1 MENSGIILHFPQKDE
16 PQNLACPPHPLKIK
30 EWLERLP
37 LDNTGETARLVYQ
50 ELTALNRTT
59 IGAQHRF
66 QILESFRPSVH
77 HVANALKKHYL
88 CSTLPLS
95 NIAIKTAQLTRELYL
110 EMANGYK
117 IIIDNLLTNESTASM
132 TLTHMHRAMRYLSEA
147 LLTSYQMYAPS
158 PTTAWHDMHQMYR
171 YAEHKKLHESPVLDN
186 QNTLSPQRSINDIYK
201 QALLLALANPYQL
214 SQDGITEV
222 YTALVTLAPYGL
234 LNTVSNPG
242 DAAGSF
248 IINLTGD
255 DPPTS
260 LAVNN
265 NCSAESCRAL
275 DTTDLIYRLYQI
287 LENEAGSP
295 EPNATR
301 NDTSAS
307 PIASGLAR
315 WLISAWGIVSRR
327 SFARLRKTG
336 RINIAIGLD
345 AIHHFIRKT
354 SVVDA
359 TLSFRKKDIHPAPA
373 SPPNPPRAN
382 NDPIAL
388 FSRSLQ
394 NTAHRNVDTS
404 RAHATHTCTIIN
416 ESAGGS
422 GLLWKV
428 DGNSTPF
435 KAGEII
441 GIQTANGMSN
451 NEWGIA
457 VIRWLKDVTSSEVEF
472 GIEMLAPTA
481 EAVLIRTHAADRSG
495 DAPLNGLLLPELTA
509 TNQSATLITPAHA
522 FQTGKEIILSTNS
535 GTRHALLTESL
546 EDTGGFMQFLFM
558 PVQVMTP
565 ETLASAVQTHDKDFE
580 LLWAFI

>member
-16 PQNLACPPHPLKIK
+16 PQDLACPPHPLKIK

-59 IGAQHRF
+59 IGTQNRF
-66 QILESFRPSVH
+66 QILESFRPAVH
-77 HVANALKKHYL
+77 HVADVLKKHYL

-95 NIAIKTAQLTRELYL
+95 SIAIKTAQLTRELYL
-110 EMANGYK
+110 EMANGYR
-117 IIIDNLLTNESTASM
+117 IIIDNLLTNEATASM

-147 LLTSYQMYAPS
+147 LLTSYQMYAP
-158 PTTAWHDMHQMYR
+158 PPATAWHDMHQMYR
-171 YAEHKKLHESPVLDN
+171 YAEHKKLHESPVLDG
-186 QNTLSPQRSINDIYK
+186 QHTLNPQRSINDLYK

-222 YTALVTLAPYGL
+222 YTALVKLAPYGL
-234 LNTVSNPG
+234 LNTVSNPD

-248 IINLTGD
+248 IINLAGD

-260 LAVNN
+260 LAVSK
-265 NCSAESCRAL
+265 NCGTESCRAL
-275 DTTDLIYRLYQI
+275 DTTDLIYHLYQI

-295 EPNATR
+295 EQNATR
-301 NDTSAS
+301 EDTTS
-307 PIASGLAR
+307 PPVPSGLAR

-336 RINIAIGLD
+336 RVNVAIGLD
-345 AIHHFIRKT
+345 AIHHFIGKT

-359 TLSFRKKDIHPAPA
+359 TLSFRKKDIHPAPS
-373 SPPNPPRAN
+373 SPPNPPREN
-382 NDPIAL
+382 SDPIAL
-388 FSRSLQ
+388 FSRGLQ
-394 NTAHRNVDTS
+394 IAAHKNMDVART
-404 RAHATHTCTIIN
+404 HATHTCTIIN

-422 GLLWKV
+422 GLLWKG
-428 DGNSTPF
+428 DGNSAPF
-435 KAGEII
+435 KTGEII
-441 GIQTANGMSN
+441 GIQSTNGVSS

-472 GIEMLAPTA
+472 GIEMLAPAA

-495 DAPLNGLLLPELTA
+495 EAPLNGLLLPELKA
-509 TNQSATLITPAHA
+509 TNQSATLITPANA
-522 FQTGKEIILSTNS
+522 FQTGKEIIFNTNS

-546 EDTGGFMQFLFM
+546 ENTGSFMQFLFM
-558 PVQVMTP
+558 PVQVMSP
-565 ETLASAVQTHDKDFE
+565 EILASAVQVNDKDFE
-580 LLWAFI
+580 LLWASI

>member
-1 MENSGIILHFPQKDE
+1 MENSGIILHFPEKDE
-16 PQNLACPPHPLKIK
+16 PQTLACPPHPLKIK
-30 EWLERLP
+30 EWLEQLP

-50 ELTALNRTT
+50 ELTALNRTSIAT
-59 IGAQHRF
+59 QHRF
-66 QILESFRPSVH
+66 QILESFRPSVQH
-77 HVANALKKHYL
+77 IANALKKYYL

-95 NIAIKTAQLTRELYL
+95 SIAIKTAQLTRELYL

-117 IIIDNLLTNESTASM
+117 IIIDNLLTNEATASM
-132 TLTHMHRAMRYLSEA
+132 TLTHMHRAMSYLSEA

-158 PTTAWHDMHQMYR
+158 PATAWHDMHQIYR
-171 YAEHKKLHESPVLDN
+171 YAEQKKLHESPVLDN
-186 QNTLSPQRSINDIYK
+186 QNTLNPQRSINDLYK

-222 YTALVTLAPYGL
+222 YTALVKLAPYGL
-234 LNTVSNPG
+234 LNTVSNLD

-248 IINLTGD
+248 IINLTAD
-255 DPPTS
+255 NPPTS

-265 NCSAESCRAL
+265 NFGAESCRAL
-275 DTTDLIYRLYQI
+275 DTTDLIYHLYQL

-295 EPNATR
+295 EQNTAR
-301 NDTSAS
+301 EDS
-307 PIASGLAR
+307 PSSPVPSGLAR

-327 SFARLRKTG
+327 SFARLKKTG
-336 RINIAIGLD
+336 RVNIAIGLD
-345 AIHHFIRKT
+345 AIHHFISKT

-373 SPPNPPRAN
+373 SPPNPPRGN
-382 NDPIAL
+382 SDPIAL
-388 FSRSLQ
+388 FSRGLQ
-394 NTAHRNVDTS
+394 NTAHRNVDTP
-404 RAHATHTCTIIN
+404 RAHAIHTCTIIN

-422 GLLWKV
+422 GLLWKG
-428 DGNSTPF
+428 DGNSTPV
-435 KAGEII
+435 KIEEII
-441 GIQTANGMSN
+441 GIQTADGMSN

-457 VIRWLKDVTSSEVEF
+457 VIRWSKDVSSSEVEF
-472 GIEMLAPTA
+472 GIEMLAPNA

-495 DAPLNGLLLPELTA
+495 DAPLTGLLLPELKA

-522 FQTGKEIILSTNS
+522 FQTGKEIILNTNS

-546 EDTGGFMQFLFM
+546 ESTNSFMQFIFM

-565 ETLASAVQTHDKDFE
+565 EILAAAVQAHDKDFE
-580 LLWAFI
+580 LLWANI

>member
-16 PQNLACPPHPLKIK
+16 PQHLACPPHPLKIK
-30 EWLERLP
+30 EWLEHLP

-50 ELTALNRTT
+50 ELTALNRTSIAT
-59 IGAQHRF
+59 QHRF
-66 QILESFRPSVH
+66 QILESFRPSIQ

-95 NIAIKTAQLTRELYL
+95 SIGIKTAQLTRELYL

-117 IIIDNLLTNESTASM
+117 IIIDNLLTNEATASM
-132 TLTHMHRAMRYLSEA
+132 TLTHMHRAMSYLSEA

-158 PTTAWHDMHQMYR
+158 PATAWHDMHQMYR
-171 YAEHKKLHESPVLDN
+171 YAEQKKLHESPVLDN
-186 QNTLSPQRSINDIYK
+186 QNTLNPQRSINDLYK

-222 YTALVTLAPYGL
+222 YTALVKLAPYGL
-234 LNTVSNPG
+234 LNTVSNPD

-265 NCSAESCRAL
+265 NCGAESCRAL
-275 DTTDLIYRLYQI
+275 DTTDLIYHLYQL

-295 EPNATR
+295 EQNTTR
-301 NDTSAS
+301 EDS
-307 PIASGLAR
+307 PSSPVPSGLAR

-336 RINIAIGLD
+336 RVNIAIGLD
-345 AIHHFIRKT
+345 AIHHFISNT

-359 TLSFRKKDIHPAPA
+359 TLSFRKKDIHPAPS
-373 SPPNPPRAN
+373 SPPNPPRGN
-382 NDPIAL
+382 SDPIAL
-388 FSRSLQ
+388 FSRGLQ
-394 NTAHRNVDTS
+394 NTAHRNADTS

-422 GLLWKV
+422 GLLWKG
-428 DGNSTPF
+428 DGNSTPL
-435 KAGEII
+435 KTGEII
-441 GIQTANGMSN
+441 GIQTADGMSN

-472 GIEMLAPTA
+472 GIEMLAPNA
-481 EAVLIRTHAADRSG
+481 EAVLIRTHDADRSG
-495 DAPLNGLLLPELTA
+495 DAPLNGLLLPELKA

-546 EDTGGFMQFLFM
+546 ENTSSFMQFIFM
-558 PVQVMTP
+558 PVQVMSP
-565 ETLASAVQTHDKDFE
+565 EILAAAAQTHDKDFE